1 MNDLERSQAQWD
13 NAAMQ
18 NSILKVQ
25 LHQNDWEDLLKR
37 RFLGPTPR
45 ISDSA
50 GLGWL
55 RICISNK
62 FLDDVDDADLG
73 TTL

>member
-25 LHQNDWEDLLKR
+25 LHQNDWEDLLKH

-62 FLDDVDDADLG
+62 FLGKAVADSLG
-73 TTL
+73 ATL